1 MRIFK
6 RLDYYSGEN
15 IKLLGVAVTVGED
28 RWLLLLLLDHEGG
41 VLQGRAALV
50 QTELLLHKLLLE
62 DLVEQGVFPSR
73 AFPNPH

>member
-28 RWLLLLLLDHEGG
+28 RWLLLLLLLNHEGG

-50 QTELLLHKLLLE
+50 QTELLLH
-62 DLVEQGVFPSR
+62 
-73 AFPNPH
+73 